1 MKIVALVIPALF
13 LFSFVYAAGKKVN
26 VYETFVGGVK
36 KAPPLIL
43 SVFPYIAAIMMLSTL
58 FEKSGLSAAL
68 SEKTAPLFAAAGVPA
83 ELMELIL
90 VKPLSG
96 SGATAVLSRVLAAH
110 GTDSYIGRCACV
122 IFGGNETIFYVS
134 AVYFSSLKHK
144 KITAAI
150 FICVI
155 SYLFSVIFACFLC
168 RIM

>member
-13 LFSFVYAAGKKVN
+13 LFSFVYAAAKKVN

-110 GTDSYIGRCACV
+110 GTDS
-122 IFGGNETIFYVS
+122 
-134 AVYFSSLKHK
+134 
-144 KITAAI
+144 
-150 FICVI
+150 
-155 SYLFSVIFACFLC
+155 
-168 RIM
+168 